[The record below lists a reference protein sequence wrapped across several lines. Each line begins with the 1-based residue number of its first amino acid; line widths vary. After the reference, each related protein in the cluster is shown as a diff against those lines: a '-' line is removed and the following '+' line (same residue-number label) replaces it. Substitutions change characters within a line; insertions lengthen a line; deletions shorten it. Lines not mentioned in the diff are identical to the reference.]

1 MLIFF
6 VSPACHSSCAS
17 CWGSS
22 VSQCTLCPGGL
33 LLHQG
38 QCVEACGEG
47 LYAQDYTCHS
57 ESLNTLIKYPVKK
70 TFLPC
75 PQSVT
80 ASLWCCL
87 SSRPDCH
94 PSCRSCVGPL
104 ASDCLRCL
112 KPEEALLPQSSH
124 LQHSVCTAGCPTR
137 SFLDDMQTCRGEC
150 IKCFILLPV

>member
-17 CWGSS
+17 CWGPS

-70 TFLPC
+70 NF
-75 PQSVT
+75 S
-80 ASLWCCL
+80 SLSPECNCL
-87 SSRPDCH
+87 SVMLS
-94 PSCRSCVGPL
+94 VL
-104 ASDCLRCL
+104 APRLSS
-112 KPEEALLPQSSH
+112 LLPFLCGTPGLRLPPLPQTGGSSSSAIESPSAQR
-124 LQHSVCTAGCPTR
+124 LHSWVSHA
-137 SFLDDMQTCRGEC
+137 Q
-150 IKCFILLPV
+150 LPG